1 MKNKIVPSKKEILRK
16 WWMTKNK
23 ELFFSREENVDF
35 LKRSSI
41 MLMMTVCFRNNPTE
55 SPRESIFRKTNA
67 YKANWKLNSFKWT
80 SPLRLEL

>member
-1 MKNKIVPSKKEILRK
+1 
-16 WWMTKNK
+16 MTKNK
-23 ELFFSREENVDF
+23 KLFFSREENVDF

-67 YKANWKLNSFKWT
+67 YKAN
-80 SPLRLEL
+80 